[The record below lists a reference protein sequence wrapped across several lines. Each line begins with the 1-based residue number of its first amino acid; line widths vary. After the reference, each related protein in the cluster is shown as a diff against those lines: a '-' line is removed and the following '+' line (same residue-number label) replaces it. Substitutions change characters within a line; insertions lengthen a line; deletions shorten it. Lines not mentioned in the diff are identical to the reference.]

1 MPELAEVDRR
11 ILEALQTDGRLTNVE
26 LAERVGLSPSPCLRR
41 VKALEARGL
50 IKGYV
55 ALLDRRALGLGVMA
69 FVEVQVER
77 NSETAAEAF
86 TGALMRESAVVA
98 CYAMT
103 GPYDY
108 LLQVVTPSLDDYA
121 QFAMQRL
128 LKMPGVKDVRSSFA
142 LEAAKESTALP
153 LEHVRSQGRR

>member
-1 MPELAEVDRR
+1 MPDLSDVDLR
-11 ILEALQTDGRLTNVE
+11 ILEALQADGRLTNVE

-55 ALLDRRALGLGVMA
+55 AQLDRRALGLGVMA
-69 FVEVQVER
+69 FVEVQIER
-77 NSETAAEAF
+77 NSETVTEAF
-86 TGALMRESAVVA
+86 LRALKDEPAVVA
-98 CYAMT
+98 CHAMT

-108 LLQVVTPSLDDYA
+108 LLQVVTPTLDDYA

-128 LKMPGVKDVRSSFA
+128 LKLPGVKDVRSSFA

-153 LEHVRSQGRR
+153 LAHLKGKGRR

>member
-1 MPELAEVDRR
+1 MAELTDVDMR
-11 ILEALQTDGRLTNVE
+11 ILEALQADGRLTNVD

-55 ALLDRRALGLGVMA
+55 ALLDRRAIGLGVMA

-77 NSETAAEAF
+77 NSDTAAEGF
-86 TGALMRESAVVA
+86 IGALERESAVVA

-108 LLQVVTPSLDDYA
+108 LLQVVTPTLDDYA

-128 LKMPGVKDVRSSFA
+128 LKIPGVKDVRSSFA

-153 LEHVRSQGRR
+153 LGHLRAAPRR

>member
-1 MPELAEVDRR
+1 MAELVDVDLR
-11 ILEALQTDGRLTNVE
+11 ILAALQANGRLTNVE

-55 ALLDRRALGLGVMA
+55 ALLDRRALGMGVMA

-77 NSETAAEAF
+77 NSETVTDAF
-86 TGALMRESAVVA
+86 LGALKREPAVVA

-108 LLQVVTPSLDDYA
+108 LLQVVTPTLDDYA

-153 LEHVRSQGRR
+153 LGHLKTRTRR

>member
-1 MPELAEVDRR
+1 MPELSEVDLR
-11 ILEALQTDGRLTNVE
+11 ILRALQADGRLTNVE

-41 VKALEARGL
+41 VKQLEARGL

-55 ALLDRRALGLGVMA
+55 ALLDRRAIGLGVMA

-86 TGALMRESAVVA
+86 TAALKREGAVVA

-108 LLQVVTPSLDDYA
+108 LLQVVTPTLDDYA
-121 QFAMQRL
+121 DFAMQRL

-153 LEHVRSQGRR
+153 LEHLGRRG

>member
-1 MPELAEVDRR
+1 MAELTEVDLR
-11 ILEALQTDGRLTNVE
+11 ILEALQADGRLTNVE

-50 IKGYV
+50 LKGYV
-55 ALLDRRALGLGVMA
+55 ALLDRRAIGLGVMA

-86 TGALMRESAVVA
+86 TGALERESAVVA

-108 LLQVVTPSLDDYA
+108 LLQVVTPTLDDYA

-128 LKMPGVKDVRSSFA
+128 LKIPGVKDVRSSFA
-142 LEAAKESTALP
+142 LESAKESTALP
-153 LEHVRSQGRR
+153 LGHLRPEPRR

>member
-1 MPELAEVDRR
+1 MADLTDVDFR
-11 ILEALQTDGRLTNVE
+11 ILEALQADGRLTNVE

-86 TGALMRESAVVA
+86 TGALEKEGAVVA

-153 LEHVRSQGRR
+153 LGHLRAESRR